1 METSSPAKSGRGR
14 TPVDGRCHARAGG
27 VAGPRLASAAA
38 VERRSGRGGRRVGG
52 VGAASG
58 VSRTRG
64 ASGGPVC
71 LVETGVQRKK
81 GIVAIALAAA
91 LAEIEV
97 EERNAA
103 IEERDAALEG
113 NDFDA
118 ARGKLEGKWAEK

>member
-38 VERRSGRGGRRVGG
+38 ERRSGRGRGRVGG
-52 VGAASG
+52 VGATSG

-64 ASGGPVC
+64 ASGGRVC
-71 LVETGVQRKK
+71 LVETGVERKK

-91 LAEIEV
+91 FAEIEV

-113 NDFDA
+113 SDFDA